1 MHMSGIDTAVAEHYL
16 GLSFYKV
23 VTRGGST
30 RDDENDETDVM
41 ANGTR

>member
-23 VTRGGST
+23 QSRGV
-30 RDDENDETDVM
+30 DE
-41 ANGTR
+41 R

>member
-23 VTRGGST
+23 VHSRGV
-30 RDDENDETDVM
+30 DE
-41 ANGTR
+41 R